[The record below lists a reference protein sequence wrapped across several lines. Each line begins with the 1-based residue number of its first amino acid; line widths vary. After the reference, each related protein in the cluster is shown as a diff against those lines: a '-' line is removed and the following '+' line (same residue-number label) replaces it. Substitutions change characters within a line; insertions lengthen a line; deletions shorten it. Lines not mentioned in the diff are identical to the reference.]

1 MYTTNGEF
9 LKNEEIEN
17 YNKILESCKD
27 ITEELEKLKKKDNKV
42 SIIKTIIYSIVLF
55 LTIITSV
62 FIYRCFNYD
71 FNYQEIYQE
80 IHQNGNENVSNNFY
94 ERNDK

>member
-1 MYTTNGEF
+1 MHITNKEF

-17 YNKILESCKD
+17 YNRILESCKD

-62 FIYRCFNYD
+62 FIWRCFTYD
-71 FNYQEIYQE
+71 FNYQEIHQE
-80 IHQNGNENVSNNFY
+80 IQQNGNENISNNFY
-94 ERNDK
+94 ERNDE

>member
-27 ITEELEKLKKKDNKV
+27 ITEEL
-42 SIIKTIIYSIVLF
+42 
-55 LTIITSV
+55 
-62 FIYRCFNYD
+62 
-71 FNYQEIYQE
+71 
-80 IHQNGNENVSNNFY
+80 
-94 ERNDK
+94 

>member
-1 MYTTNGEF
+1 MNDKNI

-27 ITEELEKLKKKDNKV
+27 ITNELEKLKKKDNRV

-55 LTIITSV
+55 ITMVTSV
-62 FIYRCFNYD
+62 FIWRCFSYD
-71 FNYQEIYQE
+71 FNYQETNQIYQSK
-80 IHQNGNENVSNNFY
+80 NENISNNFY
-94 ERNDK
+94 NKGVIK

>member
-71 FNYQEIYQE
+71 FNYQEIYQ
-80 IHQNGNENVSNNFY
+80 
-94 ERNDK
+94 